1 MRQTRSSSQSDVR
14 DLLIPCLETEELAW
28 QQAFQHGDG
37 EVWVCVQFLSLTLC
51 HPIDYSP
58 PGSSVHG
65 ISQAKI
71 LERVDSSYSRG
82 SSRPKN

>member
-37 EVWVCVQFLSLTLC
+37 EVCVCVCVCMCSVTKSDSL
-51 HPIDYSP
+51 P
-58 PGSSVHG
+58 PHG
-65 ISQAKI
+65 
-71 LERVDSSYSRG
+71 L
-82 SSRPKN
+82 

>member
-37 EVWVCVQFLSLTLC
+37 EVCVCVCVCVCVQSLSLTLC
-51 HPIDYSP
+51 HPMDYSP
-58 PGSSVHG
+58 PGSCVHE

-71 LERVDSSYSRG
+71 L
-82 SSRPKN
+82 